1 MPLPCARCHSPLPAW
16 ELAGHDVAVCTR
28 CHAANTVRAFPAALI
43 PRGAPPPAEFA
54 AEGEAACFDHP
65 AKRAVAACQQC
76 GRFVCQLC
84 CVEFGASILCPS
96 CVAAGSGKAKAANLE
111 TSRTLYDSIAL
122 IAPLISLVFWPLTLV
137 TGPGTVVFTLMKWG
151 QPISLVRR
159 NRWRFVVAVIAGLV
173 ETALWVWGFIYMVAA
188 IRARAAA

>member
-1 MPLPCARCHSPLPAW
+1 MPLPCARCSSPLPAW
-16 ELAGHDVAVCTR
+16 ELAGHDVAVCGR
-28 CHAANTVRAFPAALI
+28 CHSANTVRAFPAVLI
-43 PRGAPPPAEFA
+43 PRSTPAPAEPA
-54 AEGEAACFDHP
+54 VEGEAACYDHP
-65 AKRAVAACQQC
+65 TKRAVAACQQC

-84 CVEFGASILCPS
+84 AVEFGAAILCPS

-137 TGPGTVVFTLMKWG
+137 TAPGTVVFTIMKWS

-159 NRWRFVVAVIAGLV
+159 NRWRFIVAIIVGIAETGLWIWAVVYL
-173 ETALWVWGFIYMVAA
+173 VAA
-188 IRARAAA
+188 IRARAAR